1 MCDNILFIIRKDD
14 WRNKIK
20 YIKESEYDE
29 STMRLV
35 EVPKEEL
42 KKISEVFARDESRIK
57 VHKNGDSPTVF
68 LFVKR
73 EEFDPTTMTV
83 VYESDSEYTK
93 RKEDL
98 NKAWKEGTI
107 RVSLTS
113 FTRGRRPGIGFKD
126 KVDEGAMEDLLDRG
140 FEDAKKRS
148 EIREKKTGYGFK
160 RNKRISKK
168 KVRKLIQE
176 GKLKPN
182 KR

>member
-1 MCDNILFIIRKDD
+1 
-14 WRNKIK
+14 
-20 YIKESEYDE
+20 
-29 STMRLV
+29 
-35 EVPKEEL
+35 
-42 KKISEVFARDESRIK
+42 
-57 VHKNGDSPTVF
+57 
-68 LFVKR
+68 
-73 EEFDPTTMTV
+73 MTV